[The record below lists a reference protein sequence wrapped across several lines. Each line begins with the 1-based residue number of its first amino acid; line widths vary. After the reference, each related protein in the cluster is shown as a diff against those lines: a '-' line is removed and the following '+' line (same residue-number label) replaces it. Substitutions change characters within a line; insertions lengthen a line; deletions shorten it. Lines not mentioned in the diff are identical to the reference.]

1 MAIEKEGTSNKMD
14 VDGELFPQIGTADIK
29 PGVGYVYDV
38 LMMAHHNRGMDHD
51 EDPQRISV
59 IYDRLKHSGCLQ
71 LMKKIPCQPATRED
85 ILTVH
90 TADHWD
96 KVMSY
101 SCR

>member
-29 PGVGYVYDV
+29 PSVGYVYDI
-38 LMMAHHNRGMDHD
+38 LMMAHHNRSTDHD
-51 EDPQRISV
+51 EKPGRITV
-59 IYDRLKHSGCLQ
+59 IYDRLKQSGCLR
-71 LMKKIPCQPATRED
+71 LMKKIPCQPATQED

-90 TADHWD
+90 SADHWD

>member
-1 MAIEKEGTSNKMD
+1 MD

-29 PGVGYVYDV
+29 PAVGYVYDV
-38 LMMAHHNRGMDHD
+38 IMMAHYNRGMDHD

-59 IYDRLKHSGCLQ
+59 IYDRLKRTGYLHM
-71 LMKKIPCQPATRED
+71 MKKIECRPAMRED

-96 KVMSY
+96 RVMSY

>member
-29 PGVGYVYDV
+29 PAVGYVYDI

-51 EDPQRISV
+51 EDPQRISA
-59 IYDRLKHSGCLQ
+59 IHERLKRSGCLQ
-71 LMKKIPCQPATRED
+71 LMKKIECKPATRGD

-96 KVMSY
+96 RVMSY

>member
-1 MAIEKEGTSNKMD
+1 MD

-29 PGVGYVYDV
+29 PAVGYVYDP
-38 LMMAHHNRGMDHD
+38 MMMSHHNRSMDHD
-51 EDPQRISV
+51 EEPRRISV
-59 IYDRLKHSGCLQ
+59 IYDRLKQTGCLQ
-71 LMKKIPCQPATRED
+71 LMKKIPCHPATRED

>member
-1 MAIEKEGTSNKMD
+1 MVIENEGPSTKMD

-29 PGVGYVYDV
+29 PVVGYVYDI
-38 LMMAHHNRGMDHD
+38 MMMMHHNRRGDHD
-51 EDPQRISV
+51 EDPERICAIFSG
-59 IYDRLKHSGCLQ
+59 LKEAGCVD
-71 LMKKIPCQPATRED
+71 LMKKVECQPATRED

-96 KVMSY
+96 RVMAY

>member
-1 MAIEKEGTSNKMD
+1 MTIENEGTSNKMD

-29 PGVGYVYDV
+29 PAVGYVYDV
-38 LMMAHHNRGMDHD
+38 IMMAHHNRGMDHD

-59 IYDRLKHSGCLQ
+59 IYDRLKRSGCLR
-71 LMKKIPCQPATRED
+71 LMKKIESRPATRED

-90 TADHWD
+90 TPDHWD
-96 KVMSY
+96 KVMSF

>member
-1 MAIEKEGTSNKMD
+1 MAIGKDGMSNKMD
-14 VDGELFPQIGTADIK
+14 VDDELFPQIGTADIK
-29 PGVGYVYDV
+29 PAVGYVYDV
-38 LMMAHHNRGMDHD
+38 IMMGHHNRGMDHD

-59 IYDRLKHSGCLQ
+59 IYDRLKRSGALQ
-71 LMKKIPCQPATRED
+71 LMKKIPCHPALRED
-85 ILTVH
+85 ILRVH